1 MPRLSFRYWFVFR
14 NSSASGA
21 QTHSETTPANLII
34 EAHAPKPWFCI
45 RSQPKREH
53 IAAAHLR
60 AIEGVDVFNPRL
72 RVKKPTRRGV
82 VTFVEPLFPNY
93 VFAKFDPQQYLYK
106 VKYSPSV
113 STIVH
118 FGNRIPTVPDD
129 FIEELRE
136 SFGEAEVQDCERH
149 VEPGDQVVIGEGP
162 FQGMSAK
169 VLKVL
174 TPHKRVEVLLDM
186 LGRTTP
192 LVIDPASLILDSTL

>member
-1 MPRLSFRYWFVFR
+1 
-14 NSSASGA
+14 
-21 QTHSETTPANLII
+21 
-34 EAHAPKPWFCI
+34 
-45 RSQPKREH
+45 
-53 IAAAHLR
+53 
-60 AIEGVDVFNPRL
+60 
-72 RVKKPTRRGV
+72 
-82 VTFVEPLFPNY
+82 
-93 VFAKFDPQQYLYK
+93 
-106 VKYSPSV
+106 V

-192 LVIDPASLILDSTL
+192 LVIDPASLILDSTF